1 MKQYLDILKEV
12 YEDGVWKN
20 NRTGIRSKSISG
32 SMFKHDMSK
41 GFPILTSKQV
51 FMRVA
56 MVELEGFIK
65 GITSKSWFQDRN
77 CHIWDDWCNPQK
89 VPYANDEET
98 KKKMKEEDDLG
109 KIYGSVWNDFHD
121 PKASFG
127 CGRVNQLQNIID
139 TLKTNPEDRRMMC
152 MAWNPL
158 ALDQQALPPC
168 HFGFH
173 VTVTDNKLNLFWFQ
187 RSVDIFLGLS
197 FNIISY
203 AMLLKLLAK
212 ETGFEEGVLVG
223 HLDDVHI
230 YENQIE
236 QVELQLSRANDL
248 YELPTCEI
256 NNFKSIYDWEYKD
269 YTLVNYKHHPKILA
283 PVAV

>member
-1 MKQYLDILKEV
+1 MKQYLDILEEV
-12 YEDGVWKN
+12 YTEGEWKN
-20 NRTGIRSKSISG
+20 NRTGIRTKSISG
-32 SMFKHDMSK
+32 AMFKHDMKK

-56 MVELEGFIK
+56 MVELEGFIQ
-65 GITSKSWFQDRN
+65 GVTSKSWFQERN
-77 CHIWDDWCNPQK
+77 CHIWDEWCNPQK

-109 KIYGSVWNDFHD
+109 FVYGSQWRDFKD
-121 PKASFG
+121 PEVHYKKGKDQFKELVEG
-127 CGRVNQLQNIID
+127 V
-139 TLKTNPEDRRMMC
+139 KKNPEDRRLLC

-158 ALDQQALPPC
+158 ATEHQALPPC

-173 VTVTDNKLNLFWFQ
+173 VTITGNKLNLFWFQ
-187 RSVDIFLGLS
+187 RSVDIFLGLP

-203 AMLLKLLAK
+203 AMLLKLIAK
-212 ETGFEEGVLVG
+212 ETGYEEGVLVG

-236 QVELQLSRANDL
+236 QVELQLSRRN
-248 YELPTCEI
+248 ELFELATCDI
-256 NNFKSIYDWEYKD
+256 NNFKSIYEWTHKD
-269 YTLVNYKHHPKILA
+269 YTLHNYKHHEKILA

>member
-32 SMFKHDMSK
+32 AMFKHDMSK

-65 GITSKSWFQDRN
+65 GITSKKWFQERN

-109 KIYGSVWNDFHD
+109 LIYGSMWSNFHD
-121 PKASFG
+121 PRYG
-127 CGRVNQLQNIID
+127 GIGVNQFQNIID
-139 TLKTNPEDRRMMC
+139 TLKTNPDDRRMLC
-152 MAWNPL
+152 VAWNPL
-158 ALDQQALPPC
+158 ALEHQALPPC
-168 HFGFH
+168 HYSWQ
-173 VTVTDNKLNLFWFQ
+173 VTVTNNKLNLFWNM
-187 RSVDIFLGLS
+187 RSNDIFLGLP
-197 FNIISY
+197 FNIVSY

-212 ETGFEEGVLVG
+212 ETGYEEGILTG
-223 HLDDVHI
+223 FLADVHI
-230 YENQIE
+230 YENQLE

-248 YELPTCEI
+248 YALPTCEI

-269 YTLVNYKHHPKILA
+269 YTLVDYKHHSKILA

>member
-20 NRTGIRSKSISG
+20 NRTGIKTKSISG
-32 SMFKHDMSK
+32 AMFKHDMSK

-65 GITSKSWFQDRN
+65 GITSKKWFQERN

-109 KIYGSVWNDFHD
+109 LIYSAQWRDFHD
-121 PKASFG
+121 PSASG
-127 CGRVNQLQNIID
+127 YGERHDQLAYVINEI
-139 TLKTNPEDRRMMC
+139 KTNPDSRRALC
-152 MAWNPL
+152 TAWNPL

-168 HFGFH
+168 HYSWQ
-173 VTVTDNKLNLFWFQ
+173 VT
-187 RSVDIFLGLS
+187 IP
-197 FNIISY
+197 
-203 AMLLKLLAK
+203 
-212 ETGFEEGVLVG
+212 E
-223 HLDDVHI
+223 
-230 YENQIE
+230 
-236 QVELQLSRANDL
+236 
-248 YELPTCEI
+248 
-256 NNFKSIYDWEYKD
+256 
-269 YTLVNYKHHPKILA
+269 KI
-283 PVAV
+283 